1 MSRPLIAVTG
11 AGGFLGRGMCGSLS
25 KYFDL
30 READIAEF
38 KPHGEKYIGDVSK
51 PEFCDKLLDGADHLV
66 IAHMASYK
74 GPDPYPVFNSNV
86 TGTANLFYAAVQ
98 HRIKR
103 VCLISSIGAIQQ
115 YFDAGLP
122 LSTDLPF
129 APVGN
134 YTASKA
140 CQEIIAKMFHFQYHI
155 PVTVFRINYVV
166 DLEKMVNKI
175 GEKIEKPE
183 PGMLD
188 PHDCGEA
195 VANALRLQ
203 NSDYKLYHLYG
214 IMSEHE
220 RDGLAARRELAWRPF
235 WNSEALMA

>member
-86 TGTANLFYAAVQ
+86 TGTANLFYAAL
-98 HRIKR
+98 HLRI
-103 VCLISSIGAIQQ
+103 
-115 YFDAGLP
+115 
-122 LSTDLPF
+122 
-129 APVGN
+129 
-134 YTASKA
+134 
-140 CQEIIAKMFHFQYHI
+140 
-155 PVTVFRINYVV
+155 
-166 DLEKMVNKI
+166 
-175 GEKIEKPE
+175 
-183 PGMLD
+183 
-188 PHDCGEA
+188 
-195 VANALRLQ
+195 
-203 NSDYKLYHLYG
+203 
-214 IMSEHE
+214 
-220 RDGLAARRELAWRPF
+220 
-235 WNSEALMA
+235 